1 MPTGLRARFSSFAA
15 PALALA
21 ALLVLL
27 SAVALPARAGTT
39 GTISGTV
46 TDPAGKRLAGITVS
60 AAAPSQSQKTTTNGE
75 GFYTLQNL
83 SPDTYTVSFGGAG
96 FQTFTVQGVTVQQ
109 DITATVDQTLSKQ
122 LQTIGRVTA
131 NSPQNLVK
139 GTQGTDVYNVSGQQ
153 LNVASGGDDLHR
165 TLYEYIATAPGVTFN
180 GFPGLPRI
188 RGGSATDTGY
198 EFDGIPIRERI
209 TGLFTSNLS
218 SIGFA
223 NIEVYTGG
231 LSAANAGYGTGI
243 INTVVKSGT
252 YPGFQTI
259 ATGLTAGEMNHYLT
273 LEKGGATRDNR
284 LSYYVS
290 ADLVNSQN
298 DYDFGKESY
307 PNVLYHGSNGP
318 GSVITRDL
326 IGNFHYRPNQNDDV
340 QFLIQNGVG
349 EFNYNYLLG
358 YGSHL
363 ALAPCGGNQ
372 PLKTSPTGFTGGTA
386 PNGAACPGGLYFQSL
401 PPNTGNAWHHYSGIG
416 KLQWN
421 HIINDHS
428 GLTFRLAENFNQ
440 YIFDQPISDPNYAS
454 DNQHKTNPGCP
465 DYPYAAGTPVAVA
478 GGKLCSQ
485 GIEVDYDDRRSNMY
499 FGSLDYTT
507 TPNEHAT
514 YRVGINQE
522 YDDNLE
528 AYYSTYGFNSD
539 GTWPQRTTTSIVPT
553 HFPSA
558 YVDATFNTG
567 RFTLEPGLRYSE
579 GHYFFP
585 GSHPV
590 TMLTP
595 TFAGTYRANPA
606 NVVRFSYSD
615 TSNFIGSAYVY
626 RQFSST
632 YDPTVSDGAY
642 GPQINHSAEIMLE
655 HAFDPA
661 TSLRV
666 GPWVRKT
673 SNYFALYRPFLGLNA
688 TGAPQFGPTQPTDAG
703 ANQAF
708 GVELGLNHVDSR
720 PSGVS
725 AFLSA
730 EYQNYWTTAISSLTG
745 SYGASQLPS
754 NLVAQGIRIR
764 STDDPLLNATLAL
777 DAHFGQW
784 SLLPLFTYQ
793 TKTFY
798 NVGITANGQITQ
810 PEQIAGAH
818 WVANATLLRRLDP
831 KGHATAGVRV
841 TNLFNN
847 LNDTTP
853 CLSDG
858 TGCNPF
864 NGPYSGVTTAKNQFI
879 YQNYSQNPRLFEF
892 FVMLRQF

>member
-1 MPTGLRARFSSFAA
+1 MR
-15 PALALA
+15 
-21 ALLVLL
+21 
-27 SAVALPARAGTT
+27 
-39 GTISGTV
+39 
-46 TDPAGKRLAGITVS
+46 
-60 AAAPSQSQKTTTNGE
+60 
-75 GFYTLQNL
+75 
-83 SPDTYTVSFGGAG
+83 
-96 FQTFTVQGVTVQQ
+96 
-109 DITATVDQTLSKQ
+109 
-122 LQTIGRVTA
+122 A

-139 GTQGTDVYNVSGQQ
+139 GTQGTDVYTVSGQQ

-165 TLYEYIATAPGVTFN
+165 TLYEYIATAPGITFN

-252 YPGFQTI
+252 YPGFQTV
-259 ATGLTAGEMNHYLT
+259 AAGLTGGEMNHYLT
-273 LEKGGATRDNR
+273 FEKGGATRDNR
-284 LSYYVS
+284 YSYYVS

-326 IGNFHYRPNQNDDV
+326 IGNFHYRPSQNDDLQLLV
-340 QFLIQNGVG
+340 QNGVG
-349 EFNYNYLLG
+349 EFNYTYLLG
-358 YGSHL
+358 YGPHL
-363 ALAPCGGNQ
+363 ALAPCGGNA
-372 PLKTSPTGFTGGTA
+372 PLKASPTGFTGGTRPTA
-386 PNGAACPGGLYFQSL
+386 PPARPACISSSL
-401 PPNTGNAWHHYSGIG
+401 PPGTGNAWHHYSGIG

-421 HIINDHS
+421 HIIDDHS

-454 DNQHKTNPGCP
+454 DNQHKTNPRLPRLPLRGQI
-465 DYPYAAGTPVAVA
+465 AGPGPA

-514 YRVGINQE
+514 YRLGISQE
-522 YDDNLE
+522 YDNNLE
-528 AYYSTYGFNSD
+528 AYYSTYGFNGD

-553 HFPSA
+553 HFPA
-558 YVDATFNTG
+558 GLRRRDVQHRALHARARAALLRGALLLPRLAPGHDADPDLRRHVPREPVQRGPLLVLRHLELHRLGVRLPAVQLDLRPDRLQRRVRPADQPLG
-567 RFTLEPGLRYSE
+567 RDHARARLRPGDLAAGGPVGAQDLELLRALPALPRAQRERRAAVRPDPAHRRGREPGLWR
-579 GHYFFP
+579 
-585 GSHPV
+585 
-590 TMLTP
+590 
-595 TFAGTYRANPA
+595 
-606 NVVRFSYSD
+606 
-615 TSNFIGSAYVY
+615 
-626 RQFSST
+626 
-632 YDPTVSDGAY
+632 GA
-642 GPQINHSAEIMLE
+642 GPQ
-655 HAFDPA
+655 P
-661 TSLRV
+661 R
-666 GPWVRKT
+666 R
-673 SNYFALYRPFLGLNA
+673 
-688 TGAPQFGPTQPTDAG
+688 QPP
-703 ANQAF
+703 
-708 GVELGLNHVDSR
+708 R
-720 PSGVS
+720 GVS

-754 NLVAQGIRIR
+754 NLVAQGVRIR
-764 STDDPLLNATLAL
+764 STDNPLLNATLAL

-793 TKTFY
+793 TQTFY

-831 KGHATAGVRV
+831 QGRTTAGVRV

-864 NGPYSGVTTAKNQFI
+864 NGPYSGVTSAKNQFI